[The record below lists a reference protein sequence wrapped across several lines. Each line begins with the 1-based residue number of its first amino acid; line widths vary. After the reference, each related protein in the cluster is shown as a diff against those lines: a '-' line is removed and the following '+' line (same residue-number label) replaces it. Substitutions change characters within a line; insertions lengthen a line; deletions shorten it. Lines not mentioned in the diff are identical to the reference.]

1 MKPEKGLSWPRESVS
16 ASPVESPSSTPRC
29 KPEAHEPLAQSAQLA
44 ELGGTRARRERRRT
58 AIRAPS
64 KVILPLSARSRRG
77 RTCARSTPPC
87 AAHMAPRTRSRAVRA
102 VREHALPGTSI
113 AFSWNLHHQNHAVT
127 PFRVSW
133 ASLSPDLPPKYGRFG
148 HPTSIPDILFDEGRS
163 CRPERIVLHLSI
175 CGTRGHWARRSCAP
189 TIEATRRKTEL
200 GTELE

>member
-1 MKPEKGLSWPRESVS
+1 MTLMTVAALDNETSAVKGSK
-16 ASPVESPSSTPRC
+16 SPTG
-29 KPEAHEPLAQSAQLA
+29 ATLQLEPNAVPALAQRARLA

-64 KVILPLSARSRRG
+64 KVILPLSAWSRRG
-77 RTCARSTPPC
+77 RTCACSTPPC

-148 HPTSIPDILFDEGRS
+148 HPRCVTFIRWEM
-163 CRPERIVLHLSI
+163 
-175 CGTRGHWARRSCAP
+175 T
-189 TIEATRRKTEL
+189 
-200 GTELE
+200 